1 MSTQRQS
8 TTLNLINLIATLFTS
23 TTVIGC
29 AVDLSQNPVVLSNG
43 HFQVIED
50 KIYAPDGQEFII
62 KGTNINGPKFGW
74 PGDTPGYVHL
84 IADCWRFNTVRVNV
98 MLFDGQP
105 YAENG
110 TIEQI
115 IDAYTAKGI
124 VTIVEAHDRT
134 GKYYEGSDLEALKA
148 YFRDLAIQYKNNP
161 YVWFNVMNEPGGH
174 SSSDEIEQWLTVHR
188 EVIEAIRSVGADNI
202 IVVDGHYWGQDV
214 GEWNAKVVKVS
225 KSAVLGHAQDLAK
238 FNGKTFRNLV
248 FSIHL
253 YDQWDYSEAKL
264 ADYLKRVQDKQLP
277 LIIGE
282 YGAKKDGTF
291 KSSVEFMF
299 NAAVPRNVGRIVWAW
314 WGGDDFELTT
324 DDNGGGQHIDDCQ
337 NPTNLTWLGEQ
348 VWNDNHQ

>member
-1 MSTQRQS
+1 MVGTKLKLVYMMIGAVLVAAALSLSHLDRST
-8 TTLNLINLIATLFTS
+8 
-23 TTVIGC
+23 
-29 AVDLSQNPVVLSNG
+29 DLAQAKG
-43 HFQVIED
+43 RFQVIDD
-50 KIYAPDGQEFII
+50 KIYTPDGQEFII

-84 IADCWRFNTVRVNV
+84 IADCWQFNTVRVNV

-115 IDAYTAKGI
+115 VDIYTAQGI

-148 YFRDLAIQYKNNP
+148 YFRDLATKYKNNP

-174 SSSDEIEQWLTVHR
+174 NSSDEIEQWLTVHR
-188 EVIEAIRSVGADNI
+188 EVIAAIRSVGADNI

-214 GEWNAKVVKVS
+214 GEWNSKSVKDS
-225 KSAVLGHAQDLAK
+225 KSAILGHAQDLVK
-238 FNGKTFRNLV
+238 FNGKTDNNVV
-248 FSIHL
+248 FSIHV
-253 YDQWDYSEAKL
+253 YDQWDYSERKL
-264 ADYLKRVQDKQLP
+264 ADYLNRVQDKRLP

-282 YGAKKDGTF
+282 YGAKKDGTY
-291 KSSVEFMF
+291 KSSVEYMF

-324 DDNGGGQHIDDCQ
+324 DNNGGGQHIDDCQ

-348 VWNDNHQ
+348 VWNDNRQ